1 MKNVLKKTVALGL
14 VMFLSTT
21 TIMVTQISIHAQD
34 IPVEWDVTL
43 HFNEPGGAFD
53 TVVFGEA
60 YSASDGQDDYD
71 LMEPPFPPQLPYIV
85 AWFDTDL
92 DEPYNKLWY
101 DYRQYP
107 DDYKVWNL
115 SVIWMSEPGNESST
129 NIDIS
134 WNTSKIVESGYV
146 SVLLYGDDDTVV
158 ADMITEDHYKFVSSS
173 GPLNYFQIICQS
185 EMVDNNEVDNNEM
198 PFLYIIL
205 ILITIISILLLI
217 FFVVYRKK
225 NK

>member
-1 MKNVLKKTVALGL
+1 MKNVLKRTVALGL

-21 TIMVTQISIHAQD
+21 TIMVTQIPIHAQD

-43 HFNEPGGAFD
+43 YFNEPCGGFD

-60 YSASDGQDDYD
+60 SNASDGQDDYD
-71 LMEPPFPPQLPYIV
+71 RIEPPFPPHLPYIA
-85 AWFDTDL
+85 AWFDTNL

-107 DDYKVWNL
+107 DDYEAWNL
-115 SVIWMSEPGNESST
+115 SVMWMCEPGNESST

-134 WNTSKIVESGYV
+134 WNTSKTVESGYE
-146 SVLLYGDDDTVV
+146 SVLLYGDDTVV
-158 ADMITEDHYKFVSSS
+158 ADMIIENHYKFVSSS
-173 GPLNYFQIICQS
+173 GSMNYFQIICQS
-185 EMVDNNEVDNNEM
+185 GMVDDNEVDNNEI

-205 ILITIISILLLI
+205 IFITIISIPLVI
-217 FFVVYRKK
+217 FFVMYRKK